1 MKEEIERRILNKED
15 EIAKLNL
22 DLNCYKQKL
31 KKLTFD
37 EFEIE
42 DYVITLAMEMKRAK
56 TRIRQLQ
63 IEVYELVQILKTE
76 K

>member
-63 IEVYELVQILKTE
+63 IEVYELMQILKQD

>member
-1 MKEEIERRILNKED
+1 MKQEIERRILNKED
-15 EIAKLNL
+15 EIAKLNI

-37 EFEIE
+37 EWEIE
-42 DYVITLAMEMKRAK
+42 DYVITLAMEMKRVK
-56 TRIRQLQ
+56 SRIRQLQ
-63 IEVYELVQILKTE
+63 TEVYDLMQILKQD

>member
-15 EIAKLNL
+15 EMAKLNL
-22 DLNCYKQKL
+22 DLSCYKQKL

-63 IEVYELVQILKTE
+63 IEVYDLMQILKLD

>member
-1 MKEEIERRILNKED
+1 MKQEIERRILNKED
-15 EIAKLNL
+15 EIAKLNI

-37 EFEIE
+37 EWEIE

-56 TRIRQLQ
+56 SRIRQLQ
-63 IEVYELVQILKTE
+63 TEVYDLMQILKQD